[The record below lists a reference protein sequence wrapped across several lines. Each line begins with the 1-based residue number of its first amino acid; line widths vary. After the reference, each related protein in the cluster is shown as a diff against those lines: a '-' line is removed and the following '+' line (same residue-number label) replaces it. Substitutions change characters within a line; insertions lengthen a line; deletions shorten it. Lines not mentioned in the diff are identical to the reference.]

1 MYGDKS
7 SYCRLGLGIFC
18 NLERHPPPHFEL
30 LCFLFWNDNKWVKNN
45 FISRQCC
52 FNKIHHNKWYDL
64 LWPVSDEPSHFR
76 DEVGKHGQSAH
87 HVEHYEHFAN
97 VGLRV
102 DVTVANLKMKEVWH
116 FALII
121 KTKLLD
127 NIKQNKTSKTKQLKI
142 VTILSIVLEA
152 ITVKK

>member
-1 MYGDKS
+1 
-7 SYCRLGLGIFC
+7 
-18 NLERHPPPHFEL
+18 
-30 LCFLFWNDNKWVKNN
+30 
-45 FISRQCC
+45 
-52 FNKIHHNKWYDL
+52 
-64 LWPVSDEPSHFR
+64 
-76 DEVGKHGQSAH
+76 
-87 HVEHYEHFAN
+87 
-97 VGLRV
+97 LRV

-142 VTILSIVLEA
+142 VTILSIVFEA